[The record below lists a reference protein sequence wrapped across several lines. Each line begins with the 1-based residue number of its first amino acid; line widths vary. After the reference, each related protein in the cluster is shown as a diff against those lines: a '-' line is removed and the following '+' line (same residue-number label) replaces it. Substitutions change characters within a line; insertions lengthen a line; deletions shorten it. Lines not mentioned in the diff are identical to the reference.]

1 MEQIARH
8 PTCADSGV
16 KVADVTNQRHV
27 VFFHVGCPR
36 RRSAGSRSFLAR
48 DALVWADLGG
58 GWPEGPSATVSMAL
72 QQTPVD
78 ANADLL
84 LAVCASLNIYA
95 ERWDRLV
102 EMQARIMA
110 WQ

>member
-1 MEQIARH
+1 VRGLRRQTSRCCYSAPCCISSRRL
-8 PTCADSGV
+8 P
-16 KVADVTNQRHV
+16 QRHSV
-27 VFFHVGCPR
+27 
-36 RRSAGSRSFLAR
+36 GSRSCLAR
-48 DALVWADLGG
+48 DARVWVDLGG
-58 GWPEGPSATVSMAL
+58 GWPEGLPATDSGAL
-72 QQTPVD
+72 QETPVD

-84 LAVCASLNIYA
+84 LAVCASLSIYA